1 MQLCNKYLLKTKRK
15 VISLDNSE
23 IQQLLFFFSLL
34 TWALRVWGNISSLFL
49 VILCW
54 RLCSSGISNL
64 TSSPI
69 CRNELFMEKN
79 NPFVE
84 FTVFLFFLS
93 SVFGVISH
101 GWKSQAFKRTPIG
114 ARAGEHHFFISYFV
128 VIKCLFVIHRSLLG
142 SSQSFSLM
150 KAIVLKCIFHQFCF
164 FFCVL
169 VLTFV
174 LYFNAFCVTFIL
186 SETNMSV
193 SSVLK
198 LLCSSCEMDI
208 SVNRTKVVFFSFFF
222 VRHGTIK

>member
-1 MQLCNKYLLKTKRK
+1 MPKWIVLWRKITPLL
-15 VISLDNSE
+15 
-23 IQQLLFFFSLL
+23 
-34 TWALRVWGNISSLFL
+34 SSQF
-49 VILCW
+49 
-54 RLCSSGISNL
+54 
-64 TSSPI
+64 
-69 CRNELFMEKN
+69 
-79 NPFVE
+79 
-84 FTVFLFFLS
+84 FLFFLS

-101 GWKSQAFKRTPIG
+101 GWKSQAVKRTPIG
-114 ARAGEHHFFISYFV
+114 AHAGEHHFFISYFV
-128 VIKCLFVIHRSLLG
+128 VIKCSFVIHRSLLG
-142 SSQSFSLM
+142 SSESFSLM

-193 SSVLK
+193 NSVWK

-208 SVNRTKVVFFSFFF
+208 SVNRKKVVFFSFFF